1 MANVL
6 QQAVQ
11 ATTLNYTDKDR
22 LKPYQPPVGITP
34 DQIEA
39 NAPVSEASQFGRKL
53 TGGVVSGANEL
64 VTATM
69 TGIAAATD
77 NKVLRD
83 SAEMTRNEI
92 QAEIDTYTRQETQES
107 GWMDTLSYGLG
118 KYLGIPG
125 LSAASG
131 IGRLGVAA
139 TGAVLAGETG
149 AISYQET
156 KQELMKQGV
165 DRDTANTA
173 GVITGVGMG
182 LSTVIPVAPS
192 LTSAVRATTKLSAGI
207 AAGTIAGVGI
217 SQGSLGL
224 AGTYVSDKGLRIQDP
239 DLAGKYKKAGEQYKD
254 IATDPIAWGVGLGM
268 GAIIGGAVG
277 YSKYKQVKATEALI
291 NQYKSKP
298 LATQAEILAV
308 RQSNPTRYKNANEY
322 TPADIELERA
332 GRNDPNW
339 TPKQEDLDFEIATI
353 IDVTKR
359 IEQAKNYS
367 YNDIASA
374 GILTTSD
381 MNIILNNN
389 RLIGLFNKTGD
400 EKYLDQLEIPQ
411 VHRDA
416 YLLRYEDPNVGG
428 YTGLVDSDAN
438 SDKLIRERYFDIEGI
453 YDAYDSNIPYI
464 PPHTTNVTEQV
475 KSNPKVKYEDNIG
488 DTIGKGEG
496 GWYSFNKGE
505 AGDSPGQKL
514 NENITIQD
522 IQTRQA
528 LAEDDPNRL
537 FAVGKYQMI
546 PSTLKA
552 AIKALG
558 LKPDTKF
565 TPEVQEYI
573 FREYL
578 MKKKQPKV
586 YEYITNPNKGDAKSQ
601 EAALLGLSK
610 EFASVGIPRDI
621 AGKSKGQ
628 SYYAGVAGNKASISP
643 DTVARQLEQQRKRYQ
658 EAIKSGMDED
668 EAWSY
673 SFGDSTIQAG
683 LSDTVKGD
691 IKRTTSTNKDG
702 SIFKEG
708 DIYDQ
713 GGGSFMVGAPPRTEF
728 IVPEKPFSI
737 VGYIKDLFGDNSILI
752 DTPNGKQWV
761 NRSNNTYQGEL
772 GRLAGKDLDQISM
785 QSRAIQKVY
794 EELSYQYALNIRD
807 KALKM
812 TPSLTQIEVQTI
824 MRNAYDNHQANLKIG
839 QSKIFNEEYTN
850 NIARGDNEQEALSK
864 ALTATNIRLNN
875 AAIGQSTR
883 TGFSQNQSKQ
893 DETDTV
899 VQDITNTTGS
909 VKDQTINGKK
919 VVDEQDVTNNKPAQD
934 PNGNKTGNEQGR
946 DPNGK
951 KAGDEQDSTN
961 NKQGRDPNDTKD
973 GNAKDNN
980 AATKDNNGNPKD
992 DGKATKDDGTK
1003 TSKLTLDD
1011 GSTLTRISTRLPD
1024 GRVRNVYIDAQ
1035 GNRTLYAQPTKAD
1048 PNAVANLVNSG
1059 LKDTDTVTINGQV
1072 LSKAEIQQLLAL
1084 NDKIDNKALEAF
1096 AACALN
1102 FGA

>member
-1 MANVL
+1 MANIL

-22 LKPYQPPVGITP
+22 FPKYQPMGGLTP

-39 NAPVSEASQFGRKL
+39 NAPVNEVSQFARKL
-53 TGGVVSGANEL
+53 TGGVISGANEL

-69 TGIAAATD
+69 TGVAAATD
-77 NKVLRD
+77 NELLRN
-83 SAEMTRNEI
+83 SAEMSRNEI
-92 QAEIDTYTRQETQES
+92 QAEIDTYTRQETQDA

-156 KQELMKQGV
+156 KQELMKQDV

-173 GVITGVGMG
+173 GLITGVGMG
-182 LSTVIPVAPS
+182 LSTLIPVAPS
-192 LTSAVRATTKLSAGI
+192 LTSAVRATTKLGLGVVGGAV
-207 AAGTIAGVGI
+207 AGVGI

-224 AGTYVSDKGLRIQDP
+224 VGAYVSDKGLRIQDP
-239 DLAGKYKKAGEQYKD
+239 DLANKYKKAGEQYKE
-254 IATDPIAWGVGLGM
+254 IATDPVAWGIGLGM

-277 YSKYKQVKATEALI
+277 YSKYKQFKATEALI
-291 NQYKSKP
+291 NQYKNKP
-298 LATQAEILAV
+298 LATQAEIDAV
-308 RQSNPTRYKNANEY
+308 RQSNPTLYKNANAY
-322 TPADIELERA
+322 TQADIDLERS
-332 GRNDPNW
+332 RREDPNW
-339 TPKQEDLDFEIATI
+339 LPDQEALDFEVATI

-359 IEQAKNYS
+359 IEQAKDYS

-389 RLIGLFNKTGD
+389 RLIDLFNKTGD

-416 YLLRYEDPNVGG
+416 YLLRYENPIVGG
-428 YTGLVDSDAN
+428 YTGLVDFSAD
-438 SDKLIRERYFDIEGI
+438 SDKLIRERYFDIAGI
-453 YDAYDSNIPYI
+453 HDAYNSNIPYI

-496 GWYSFNKGE
+496 GWYSFNKGKG
-505 AGDSPGQKL
+505 GDSPNQKL
-514 NENITIQD
+514 DENITIQD
-522 IQTRQA
+522 IRTRQA
-528 LAEDDPNRL
+528 LPKGDPNRL
-537 FAVGKYQMI
+537 FAVGKYQI
-546 PSTLKA
+546 VPSTLEA

-558 LKPDTKF
+558 LDPNTKF

-601 EAALLGLSK
+601 EAAVLGLSK

-621 AGKSKGQ
+621 AGKSKGS
-628 SYYAGVAGNKASISP
+628 SYYSDVGNNKASISP

-658 EAIKSGMDED
+658 EAIKKGMSEE
-668 EAWSY
+668 EAWSA
-673 SFGDSTIQAG
+673 SFGDVQAK
-683 LSDTVKGD
+683 LSSTVKGD
-691 IKRTTSTNKDG
+691 IKRTQSTNKDG

-708 DIYDQ
+708 DDFDVPGNSVFIY
-713 GGGSFMVGAPPRTEF
+713 GAPPRTELV
-728 IVPEKPFSI
+728 IPEKPFSI
-737 VGYIKDLFGDNSILI
+737 VGYIKDLFGDNSILV

-761 NRSNNTYQGEL
+761 NRTNNTYQGEL
-772 GRLAGKDLDQISM
+772 GRLAGKDLDMISM

-824 MRNAYDNHQANLKIG
+824 MRNAWDNHQANLKIG

-864 ALTATNIRLNN
+864 ALTATNLRLHN

-893 DETDTV
+893 DDSDTV
-899 VQDITNTTGS
+899 VQDITNTPGT

-919 VVDEQDVTNNKPAQD
+919 VVDEQDVTNNKP
-934 PNGNKTGNEQGR
+934 GR
-946 DPNGK
+946 DPKDDDGNAKDGNAKDGNGNAK
-951 KAGDEQDSTN
+951 DGNA
-961 NKQGRDPNDTKD
+961 KD
-973 GNAKDNN
+973 GNAKDN
-980 AATKDNNGNPKD
+980 DGNGTNTSKD
-992 DGKATKDDGTK
+992 DGNGKDGNTTTPKDDGTK

-1011 GSTLTRISTRLPD
+1011 GSTLTRISTKLPD
-1024 GRVRNVYIDAQ
+1024 GRVRNVYIDGQ
-1035 GNRTLYAQPTKAD
+1035 GNRTLHDQPTKAD

-1084 NDKIDNKALEAF
+1084 NGKIDSNALEAF
-1096 AACALN
+1096 ATCALN
-1102 FGA
+1102 FGNP